1 MLLVNRIENLSL
13 ADKCIWQSTHVTVG
27 YDSDV
32 EQVRTLLTEAAAQHP
47 RVLEEPGPSASL
59 VAFEADGLA
68 FTLGFWISDPE
79 NGRMN
84 VLSEV
89 NIAILTALRSHQIEI
104 PFPQRVIH
112 QR

>member
-1 MLLVNRIENLSL
+1 V
-13 ADKCIWQSTHVTVG
+13 D
-27 YDSDV
+27 
-32 EQVRTLLTEAAAQHP
+32 
-47 RVLEEPGPSASL
+47 
-59 VAFEADGLA
+59 LA

-89 NIAILTALRSHQIEI
+89 NIAILTALRNHQIEI